1 MDLIFDKEGRAKF
14 DTVGEEELLEK
25 IYRLLGAYDSSLGIP
40 RCEETEFEQMLW
52 KHFQETDSELAECIQ
67 KIKVK
72 RNPLDDQWQLTI
84 TLIEPQNPSDTC
96 ITL

>member
-1 MDLIFDKEGRAKF
+1 MDLVFDKEGRVKF
-14 DTVGEEELLEK
+14 DPVGAEELLEK
-25 IYRLLGAYDSSLGIP
+25 IYRLLGAYDCKPDIP
-40 RCEETEFEQMLW
+40 RWEEIEFEQMLW

-72 RNPLDDQWQLTI
+72 RNLLDDQWQLTI
-84 TLIEPQNPSDTC
+84 TLTDPLSPNDTC